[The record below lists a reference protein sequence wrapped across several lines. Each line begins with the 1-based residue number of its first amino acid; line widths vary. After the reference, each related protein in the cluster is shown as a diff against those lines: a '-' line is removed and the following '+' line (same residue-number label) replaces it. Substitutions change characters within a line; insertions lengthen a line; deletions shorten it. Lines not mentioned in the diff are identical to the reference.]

1 MRIKTCQILLVAFLL
16 SSSLYGQNGYENGF
30 VVSLQSDTLFG
41 VIKDRKPEPFP
52 KLYKKI
58 RFKKEG
64 TRFTKRYAPSEIKGY
79 KAGTRVY
86 ESVGLE
92 TESRLFKTRY
102 LITQS
107 SPKSFL
113 KVVHRGKLSYYHWE
127 YPDSESGIIDYM
139 PLFHIEGRYEMVRVT
154 QGILGLKRELL
165 SVYFSDC
172 PALAQKIEKRE
183 IRTPEEII
191 DFYRNYCA
199 ISDKIK

>member
-1 MRIKTCQILLVAFLL
+1 MKKQIIVFIAVLALTSNLF
-16 SSSLYGQNGYENGF
+16 GQKGYENGF

-41 VIKDRKPEPFP
+41 IIKDRKPEPFP
-52 KLYKKI
+52 KLYKNI

-64 TRFTKRYAPSEIKGY
+64 TRFKKSYAPDQIKGY

-92 TESRLFKTRY
+92 TESRLLKTRY
-102 LITQS
+102 LITKS

-127 YPDSESGIIDYM
+127 YPDSESGIVDYI
-139 PLFHIEGRYEMVRVT
+139 PLFHVEGRNEMVRVT

-165 SVYFSDC
+165 SEYFSDC

-191 DFYRNYCA
+191 DFFGTFCGN
-199 ISDKIK
+199 SEKIK